1 MTVPDHTPYLAAT
14 DLRTPEDVL
23 AWLRTSEL
31 TRARHH
37 MATGGTESG
46 VTHYSDEAMLAYRLD
61 RERRQACRRGA
72 LELIRAI
79 ARQKLWLRSD
89 YAQNKGAERFGTF
102 AKCMAHQRETRWGSD
117 LRRAL
122 AFRAA
127 ARAE

>member
-1 MTVPDHTPYLAAT
+1 MTAPDYHPFLLPT

-23 AWLRTSEL
+23 PCVLNFAVDPDIERD
-31 TRARHH
+31 
-37 MATGGTESG
+37 ATDVFNYLS
-46 VTHYSDEAMLAYRLD
+46 ARLD

-72 LELIRAI
+72 LELTRAI

-89 YAQNKGAERFGTF
+89 YAQNKGSERFGTF
-102 AKCMAHQRETRWGSD
+102 AACMAHQREMRWGSD

-127 ARAE
+127 ARAT